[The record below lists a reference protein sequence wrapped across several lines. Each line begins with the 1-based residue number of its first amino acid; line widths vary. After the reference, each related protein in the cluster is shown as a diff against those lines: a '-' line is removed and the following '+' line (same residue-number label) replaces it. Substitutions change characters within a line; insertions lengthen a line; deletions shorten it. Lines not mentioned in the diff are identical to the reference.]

1 MIRKRECVND
11 LQSQCQECVDAKD
24 QSITVL
30 ADVGGDLEA
39 RHRDHHLDG
48 KLSHI
53 ALIIPGKAI

>member
-39 RHRDHHLDG
+39 RHRDHHLNG
-48 KLSHI
+48 W
-53 ALIIPGKAI
+53 